1 MAKREIPEINAGSM
15 ADIAFLLLI
24 FFLVTTT
31 MDKDQALLRS
41 IPKKIENPPPPPDV
55 FKRNECAIRA
65 NNENQLMFRS
75 EGYIND
81 PQDISDKV
89 IEFYRFNE
97 GKPFRDNN
105 YPAYTNTSRAEIV
118 RHIDEIEQEMDFY
131 DTQTNINEDVRKAK
145 EDALKQWTDKLTALD
160 FLGKKE
166 LWEVDPQAHV
176 KIEVMKKTEYG
187 LLTAIHSE
195 VQEAIYTLR
204 NDASMRL
211 WNVPYATIVKK
222 VDTDPVKNVEEKKM
236 KMTLELLYN
245 VKIIEVTP
253 K

>member
-1 MAKREIPEINAGSM
+1 M
-15 ADIAFLLLI
+15 
-24 FFLVTTT
+24 
-31 MDKDQALLRS
+31 
-41 IPKKIENPPPPPDV
+41 
-55 FKRNECAIRA
+55 
-65 NNENQLMFRS
+65 
-75 EGYIND
+75 
-81 PQDISDKV
+81 
-89 IEFYRFNE
+89 
-97 GKPFRDNN
+97 
-105 YPAYTNTSRAEIV
+105 
-118 RHIDEIEQEMDFY
+118 
-131 DTQTNINEDVRKAK
+131 
-145 EDALKQWTDKLTALD
+145 
-160 FLGKKE
+160 
-166 LWEVDPQAHV
+166 DPQAHV

-187 LLTAIHSE
+187 LLTTIHSE